1 MPPPGFDPRSLQ
13 VASRLGRYCGSES
26 VFDTTIVS
34 MEAEYETAPG
44 LPSDIITFD
53 LG

>member
-1 MPPPGFDPRSLQ
+1 MENSSSKMTNISKM
-13 VASRLGRYCGSES
+13 VT
-26 VFDTTIVS
+26 DTTMGS

-44 LPSDIITFD
+44 LSIGTMTFD